1 MNCRTIPWML
11 LTLSLLIGPMS
22 ANSFVHATLF
32 YGEWIDMA
40 TFGPNDSAES
50 LFEDLGLSVM
60 ELARVEEPD
69 TSNDG
74 LSWIA
79 TESETEDDKT
89 EYYAGEWTYSGP
101 EMVDVL
107 VVKAGNQ
114 YAAYLYEDY
123 AEGMFNM
130 GLWNTDDLGDKG
142 MSHLTAYK
150 LTPEPASL
158 ALALLGGGLLVV
170 GRRRRRP
177 RTS

>member
-1 MNCRTIPWML
+1 M
-11 LTLSLLIGPMS
+11 GPMS
-22 ANSFVHATLF
+22 ANSFVHAMLF

-40 TFGPNDSAES
+40 TFGPNDSAEA
-50 LFEDLGLSVM
+50 LFEDLGLAVM

-69 TSNDG
+69 TSNGG

-130 GLWNTDDLGDKG
+130 GLWNTDDLDDKG

-150 LTPEPASL
+150 FTPEPTGFTL
-158 ALALLGGGLLVV
+158 ALVGGGLLLAVS
-170 GRRRRRP
+170 RRRRTLNSP
-177 RTS
+177 